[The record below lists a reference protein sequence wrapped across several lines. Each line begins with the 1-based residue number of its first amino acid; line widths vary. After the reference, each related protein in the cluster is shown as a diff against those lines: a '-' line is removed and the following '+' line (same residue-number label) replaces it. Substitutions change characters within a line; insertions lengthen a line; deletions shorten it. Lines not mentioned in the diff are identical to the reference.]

1 MRKRSPKQVEW
12 EAERLRRSTLP
23 YNKLY
28 LGIEG
33 EYWHDGLNYLVVP
46 VGAPVGDQ
54 THCVLVSWY
63 IDTPSAPW
71 KVQILTQEADIVVDD
86 VFEALAKVMA
96 IRASKVTT

>member
-33 EYWHDGLNYLVVP
+33 EYWNNDLNYLVVP
-46 VGAPVGDQ
+46 VGQDL
-54 THCVLVSWY
+54 CVLVAWKGQP
-63 IDTPSAPW
+63 DGGPW
-71 KVQILTQEADIVVDD
+71 KIEIVSGNKDIIVDD

-96 IRASKVTT
+96 ITADKVTT